1 MAKDLKISNNA
12 ASIEADALK
21 VRFNNGYLRIY
32 QGTKPASAD
41 DGIGGSTLLAEL
53 RFAATA
59 YSSQANGVI
68 TMNALTKEDSALAG
82 GTAQWYRA
90 LESDGTT
97 VIGDGTCGV
106 TSGGFDLEMPTTT
119 IVLGQ
124 EVTCT
129 MFTHTVVKG

>member
-12 ASIEADALK
+12 ANIAADALK

-41 DGIGGSTLLAEL
+41 DGIGASTLLAEL

-59 YSSQANGVI
+59 YSGQSDGVI
-68 TMNALTKEDSALAG
+68 TMNALTKEDSALVG
-82 GTAQWYRA
+82 GTAQWYRS

-97 VIGDGTCGV
+97 AIGDGTCGV
-106 TSGGFDLEMPTTT
+106 TAGGFDLEMPTTT
-119 IVLGQ
+119 IVAGQ
-124 EVTCT
+124 EVTCSN
-129 MFTHTVVKG
+129 FSHTVVKG

>member
-12 ASIEADALK
+12 ANIAADALK

-41 DGIGGSTLLAEL
+41 DGIGASTLLAEL

-59 YSSQANGVI
+59 YASQVNGLI
-68 TMNALTKEDSALAG
+68 TMNPLTKEDSAPTG
-82 GTAQWYRA
+82 GTAQWYRS

-97 VIGDGTCGV
+97 AIGDGTCGV
-106 TSGGFDLEMPTTT
+106 TGGTFDLEMPTTT
-119 IVLGQ
+119 IVVGQ
-124 EVTCT
+124 EVTCSN
-129 MFTHTVVKG
+129 FTHTVTKG